1 MSFLRMDSLMKS
13 SWTRSLET
21 NDRLCKS
28 NIFTRNLEQLYYNR
42 DIRMYVY
49 LCIYIYIY
57 MSIYMPVYIYIY
69 MYIHQIYSCEYIY
82 IYIYIIIYICIYSY
96 TYIHAYLHDLMNHV
110 LIFEGQ
116 PRRFALWDLVP
127 NWYKIFP
134 PDNIDLAEMKEQ
146 TGLSIETSIQ

>member
-1 MSFLRMDSLMKS
+1 
-13 SWTRSLET
+13 
-21 NDRLCKS
+21 
-28 NIFTRNLEQLYYNR
+28 
-42 DIRMYVY
+42 
-49 LCIYIYIY
+49 
-57 MSIYMPVYIYIY
+57 MPVYRYIY
-69 MYIHQIYSCEYIY
+69 MYIHQIYSCEYII
-82 IYIYIIIYICIYSY
+82 IYIHIHMIIYICIYSY

-146 TGLSIETSIQ
+146 NWFEY